1 MDTVH
6 TTSLWTKVKRL
17 FGISNV
23 LEKAIEEAKEEGEIE
38 DSESTMLMG
47 ILELRSLSIG
57 DIMTPRSQME
67 ALPNIATLSE
77 AAEFIKETGYSR
89 IPVYR
94 ETKDTIVG
102 ILYARDI
109 VYPLLDHSHL
119 HSPAVR
125 YAKEAFFT
133 TETKPVYSLLE
144 EIKKRKCHIAIV
156 LDRFGG
162 TAGLVTVSDIL
173 ETVFGK
179 LYDEYDEVN
188 PDEEIQKVNE
198 STFLVPGKTPL
209 EELQSID
216 ITLESDEVDTLG
228 GYISHQLG
236 TIPEE
241 GDIFTFNG
249 ITYTVV
255 KADKK
260 QIDTVQVNLASQSSA
275 RLD

>member
-6 TTSLWTKVKRL
+6 STSLWIKIKRL

-23 LEKAIEEAKEEGEIE
+23 LEKAIEEAKEEGTIE
-38 DSESTMLMG
+38 DNESTMLMG
-47 ILELRSLSIG
+47 ILELRSLSIA

-89 IPVYR
+89 IPVYK

-109 VYPLLDHSHL
+109 VHPLLNRNNLENS
-119 HSPAVR
+119 VVQ
-125 YAKEAFFT
+125 YAKEALFT
-133 TETKPVYSLLE
+133 TETRPAYSLLE
-144 EIKKRKCHIAIV
+144 EFKRRKCHIAIV

-162 TAGLVTVSDIL
+162 TAGLVTVTDIL

-179 LYDEYDEVN
+179 LYDEYDEVS

-198 STFLVPGKTPL
+198 STFIVPGKTPL
-209 EELQSID
+209 EELQHIG
-216 ITLESDEVDTLG
+216 IFLESEEVDTLG
-228 GYISHQLG
+228 GYISHQVG

-241 GDIFTFNG
+241 GSVFTFDNK
-249 ITYTVV
+249 TYTIV

-260 QIDTVQVNLASQSSA
+260 QVDMIQIECPSA
-275 RLD
+275 AQ